1 MKLENLG
8 DAAVSTAVFA
18 GIGLAVFGF
27 AFWLM
32 TKLAPFSVKKEI
44 EEDQNT
50 ALAVIM
56 AGVLIGI
63 SLIIAAAVGGN

>member
-1 MKLENLG
+1 MKLQDLDEALISSAAF
-8 DAAVSTAVFA
+8 AAVGIVVFA
-18 GIGLAVFGF
+18 F

-32 TKLAPFSVKKEI
+32 TKIAPFSVRKEI

-63 SLIIAAAVGGN
+63 SLIIAASVGG